1 MHRSLTR
8 RLLAFYLATLMVI
21 VALTCALAW
30 LMMKR
35 ALYAAMDDGLQAELL
50 AVASRLE
57 IDEGRLAFEQ
67 APGDAGEALSAD
79 AFVLILATHGGV
91 VFSSPA
97 LAEDQSLIEAIT
109 PDAPAYTATCRTLRL
124 FPDQRECRVASLR
137 RVVRPDEDE
146 LDEDSAVRPIG
157 AFVFVARPL
166 APLQA
171 TLRRLTSGLIAVSAA
186 AMLLA
191 LAGGAFA
198 VRRGL
203 RPLQLVAADLGRV
216 MPENPH
222 LQVSATSVPIEL
234 QPVISTIDRL
244 LGRIR
249 EELHRQRC
257 LTADIAHDLRTP
269 VAGMRTLLDVS
280 LQRERSAMEYA
291 AAMEQCR
298 GALRRLSALLDDVMV
313 LSRLDAGVDEVR
325 LQRVPLDAIVEDAVA
340 TVQPMAAAR
349 GVALRC
355 ADCRGVELDSDRAK
369 VTQILANLLSNA
381 IEHGRDGKL
390 VEVGFAL
397 TPDRVECA
405 IVDQGPGIA
414 APLRARIFDRFV
426 RGDATRSGEDG
437 HHGLGLPIALGLAR
451 LLGGDIRL
459 DETHFPGACFVV
471 SLPLRSHATACTV
484 GRARGHGAPSETAGA
499 RVRP

>member
-1 MHRSLTR
+1 MRASLTR
-8 RLLAFYLATLMVI
+8 RLLAFYLATLLVI

-35 ALYAAMDDGLQAELL
+35 ALYAAMDDGLKAELL
-50 AVASRLE
+50 AVASQLE

-67 APGDAGEALSAD
+67 APGDTGEALSAD
-79 AFVLILATHGGV
+79 ALLQIAEENGRV
-91 VFSSPA
+91 VFATEA
-97 LAEDQSLIEAIT
+97 LADEAAIVESIAAH
-109 PDAPAYTATCRTLRL
+109 APGDSVTCRTLRL
-124 FPDQRECRVASLR
+124 FPDQQEYRVALLR
-137 RVVRPDEDE
+137 REVRPDEDE
-146 LDEDSAVRPIG
+146 MEEDSAIRSVG
-157 AFVFVARPL
+157 ALVFVARPL

-171 TLRRLTSGLIAVSAA
+171 TLRRLTSSLLAVSVAA
-186 AMLLA
+186 LLLA

-216 MPENPH
+216 VPENPQ
-222 LQVSATSVPIEL
+222 LQLSARSVPIEL

-280 LQRERSAMEYA
+280 LQRERSAIEYA

-298 GALRRLSALLDDVMV
+298 GALRQLTALLDDVMA

-325 LQRVPLDAIVEDAVA
+325 LQRVPLEAIVEDAVA

-355 ADCRGVELDSDRAK
+355 EDCRGVELESDRAK
-369 VTQILANLLSNA
+369 VTKILANLLSNA
-381 IEHGRDGKL
+381 IEHGQDGKL
-390 VEVGFAL
+390 VEVGFAW
-397 TPDRVECA
+397 TPDRLECSIA
-405 IVDQGPGIA
+405 DRGRGIEP
-414 APLRARIFDRFV
+414 PLRARIFDRFV
-426 RGDATRSGEDG
+426 RGDAARSGEYG
-437 HHGLGLPIALGLAR
+437 HHGLGLPIAAGLAR

-459 DETHFPGACFVV
+459 DETHNPGARFVV
-471 SLPLRSHATACTV
+471 SLPRSPQRRDSGVRTCPV
-484 GRARGHGAPSETAGA
+484 AGSDG
-499 RVRP
+499 

>member
-1 MHRSLTR
+1 MHPSLTR
-8 RLLAFYLATLMVI
+8 RLLVFYLATLMVI
-21 VALTCALAW
+21 VALTCVLAW
-30 LMMKR
+30 FMMKR
-35 ALYAAMDDGLQAELL
+35 ALYAAMDDGLHAEAL

-57 IDEGRLAFEQ
+57 IDEGRLVFEQ
-67 APGDAGEALSAD
+67 APGDAGAALSAN
-79 AFVLILATHGGV
+79 AFVQIVQENGSV
-91 VFSSPA
+91 VFSTPA
-97 LAEDQSLIEAIT
+97 LADEKTLIESIAAH
-109 PDAPAYTATCRTLRL
+109 APGDSVDCRTLRL
-124 FPDQRECRVASLR
+124 FPDQQACRVAGLH
-137 RVVRPDEDE
+137 RVARPDEDE
-146 LDEDSAVRPIG
+146 IEEDPAVKPIG

-171 TLRRLTSGLIAVSAA
+171 TLGRLTSSLLAVSAA

-191 LAGGAFA
+191 LAGGVFA

-216 MPENPH
+216 APENPH
-222 LQVSATSVPIEL
+222 LQLSGSRAPIEL
-234 QPVISTIDRL
+234 QPIVSTIDRL

-280 LQRERSAMEYA
+280 LQRERSAIEYA

-298 GALRRLSALLDDVMV
+298 GALRQLTALLDDVMA

-325 LQRVPLDAIVEDAVA
+325 LQRVPLKAIVEDAVA

-355 ADCRGVELDSDRAK
+355 EDCRGVELESDRAK

-381 IEHGRDGKL
+381 IEHGQDGKL
-390 VEVGFAL
+390 VELGFAL
-397 TPDRVECA
+397 TPDRLECSIA
-405 IVDQGPGIA
+405 DRGRGIE

-426 RGDATRSGEDG
+426 RGDAARSGENE
-437 HHGLGLPIALGLAR
+437 HHGLGLPIAVGLAR

-459 DETHFPGACFVV
+459 DEAHSPGARFVV
-471 SLPLRSHATACTV
+471 SLPRSP
-484 GRARGHGAPSETAGA
+484 GRP
-499 RVRP
+499 VP